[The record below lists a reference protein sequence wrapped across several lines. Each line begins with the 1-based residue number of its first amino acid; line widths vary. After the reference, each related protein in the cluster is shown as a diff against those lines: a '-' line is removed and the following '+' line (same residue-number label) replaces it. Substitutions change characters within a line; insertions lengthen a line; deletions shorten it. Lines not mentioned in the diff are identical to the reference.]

1 MGPNLGDGREYL
13 LQEIL
18 AVAGDHQGGRLREA
32 QPRPIDGQTA
42 PPPEEIIPVKDDGV
56 QAAAPPSSPLVQI
69 NQLHKPAAEVQTAGG
84 KARFMGEG
92 PGSQAPWPPGPL
104 PRKFITA
111 ARHRQRP
118 PGASGCG
125 NPGKRGGPPRWLGW
139 AG

>member
-18 AVAGDHQGGRLREA
+18 AVAGDHQSGRLREA

-42 PPPEEIIPVKDDGV
+42 PPPEEIVPVKDDGV
-56 QAAAPPSSPLVQI
+56 QAAAPPPPPLVQI

-84 KARFMGEG
+84 KAGFAGSG
-92 PGSQAPWPPGPL
+92 PGSEAP
-104 PRKFITA
+104 PRKFIKA

-125 NPGKRGGPPRWLGW
+125 NPGKRGGPPRWSGW